1 MVPRL
6 VLFSVLS
13 SSTRLWFVDV
23 EVWNITNMRVAN
35 HKTNELLNFF
45 FLFSFL
51 QFCDVCKMVITH
63 KKI

>member
-1 MVPRL
+1 MVPRF
-6 VLFSVLS
+6 VLFSLLS

-23 EVWNITNMRVAN
+23 KVWNITDMRVAN
-35 HKTNELLNFF
+35 DKTNELLNLF
-45 FLFSFL
+45 FSFL